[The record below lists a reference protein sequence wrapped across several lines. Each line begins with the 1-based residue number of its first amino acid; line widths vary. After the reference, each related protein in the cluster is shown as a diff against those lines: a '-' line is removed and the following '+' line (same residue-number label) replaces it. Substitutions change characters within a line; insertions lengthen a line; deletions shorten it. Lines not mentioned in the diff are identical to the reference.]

1 MATTILDNLISLRQQ
16 YEAQLSDA
24 STSAFARE
32 QLSHIYPL
40 LVDQLQAGSGKTS
53 GRGRRAAAAV
63 TEDTDEAP
71 VVTRRGRGA
80 AKTPKA
86 PKAPKVPRT
95 PRAAKAAPATNGRRG
110 PKPGRP
116 STRVA
121 KPKGTV
127 GSRIKLTMAN
137 EYQGLSKID
146 AVGKIME
153 ENRNQIVHMND
164 IIEKMFG
171 TLDDKEMKAEQM
183 RMKDT
188 LIRGVRR
195 GLWQKAKGVPLS
207 YFLGSVPAGAVKAAA
222 KSSTTAK
229 SPVAVTKK
237 APGKRR
243 TKTSTLSKPR
253 ATTPKT
259 KKATTSKV
267 KTKTLSS
274 ARKKAVPARKGG
286 RLAKK

>member
-1 MATTILDNLISLRQQ
+1 MATTILDNLISLKEQ
-16 YEAQLSDA
+16 YEALLGNA
-24 STSAFARE
+24 STSAYARE

-40 LVDQLQAGSGKTS
+40 LVAQYQSGSGKAS
-53 GRGRRAAAAV
+53 GRAASVAA
-63 TEDTDEAP
+63 EPEAAP
-71 VVTRRGRGA
+71 VRRGRGA
-80 AKTPKA
+80 GRTPKA
-86 PKAPKVPRT
+86 PKAPKA
-95 PRAAKAAPATNGRRG
+95 PRAPRGSKAAATPSTNGRRG

-116 STRVA
+116 ATRVA

-171 TLDDKEMKAEQM
+171 KLDDKEMKAEQM

-229 SPVAVTKK
+229 SPVAVTRK
-237 APGKRR
+237 APAKRKA
-243 TKTSTLSKPR
+243 KTSTLTKTR
-253 ATTPKT
+253 TTTPKT

-267 KTKTLSS
+267 KTKTLSG
-274 ARKKAVPARKGG
+274 RKKAVPARKGG

>member
-1 MATTILDNLISLRQQ
+1 MATTILDNLIFLRQH
-16 YEAQLSDA
+16 YEALLDDA
-24 STSAFARE
+24 SSSTFARE
-32 QLSHIYPL
+32 QLSHVYAL
-40 LVDQLQAGSGKTS
+40 LVDQYQSGSGKAAS
-53 GRGRRAAAAV
+53 VAAAPAA
-63 TEDTDEAP
+63 AP
-71 VVTRRGRGA
+71 VTARGRGRGA
-80 AKTPKA
+80 AKAVKA
-86 PKAPKVPRT
+86 PRA
-95 PRAAKAAPATNGRRG
+95 PRAPKAAPAAKTRRG
-110 PKPGRP
+110 PKAGRP
-116 STRVA
+116 ATRVA

-127 GSRIKLTMAN
+127 GSRIKLTMAD

-171 TLDDKEMKAEQM
+171 KLDDKEMKAEQM

-229 SPVAVTKK
+229 SPVSVATRG
-237 APGKRR
+237 PGKRK

-253 ATTPKT
+253 TTTPKT

>member
-40 LVDQLQAGSGKTS
+40 LVDQLQSGSGKASSRTAS
-53 GRGRRAAAAV
+53 AAADPDA
-63 TEDTDEAP
+63 AP
-71 VVTRRGRGA
+71 VTTRRGRGVA
-80 AKTPKA
+80 KA
-86 PKAPKVPRT
+86 PKAPRTPRT
-95 PRAAKAAPATNGRRG
+95 PRAAKAAPASNGRRG
-110 PKPGRP
+110 PKAGRP
-116 STRVA
+116 ATRVA

-171 TLDDKEMKAEQM
+171 KLDDKEMKAEQM

-237 APGKRR
+237 APGRR

-259 KKATTSKV
+259 KKATTSTV

-274 ARKKAVPARKGG
+274 TRKKAVPARKGG

>member
-1 MATTILDNLISLRQQ
+1 MATTILDTLISLRQQ
-16 YEAQLSDA
+16 YEAQLGDA
-24 STSAFARE
+24 SSVTYARE
-32 QLSHIYPL
+32 QLSHVYAL
-40 LVDQLQAGSGKTS
+40 LADQLQSGSGKIS
-53 GRGRRAAAAV
+53 VSAESAA
-63 TEDTDEAP
+63 P
-71 VVTRRGRGA
+71 GVVRRGRGRI
-80 AKTPKA
+80 PKA
-86 PKAPKVPRT
+86 EKAVKTKT
-95 PRAAKAAPATNGRRG
+95 PRAAKAVAAEPVKARRG

-164 IIEKMFG
+164 IIERMFG

-207 YFLGSVPAGAVKAAA
+207 YFLGSVPAGTVKAAA
-222 KSSTTAK
+222 KSKSAAKTK
-229 SPVAVTKK
+229 SPVTVAKK
-237 APGKRR
+237 GPGRR
-243 TKTSTLSKPR
+243 AKATTLSKTKTTR
-253 ATTPKT
+253 TTTPKA
-259 KKATTSKV
+259 KRGTTASKV

-274 ARKKAVPARKGG
+274 TRKKAVPARKGG
-286 RLAKK
+286 RIAKK